1 MRKMRTFVIGAMA
14 LSLAA
19 ACGVNEA
26 NDNDNEVNNN
36 VGGANEVEENL
47 DDVNENTE
55 GISNEEEEDADIEA
69 DNEANSDENIA
80 EPDSEDNENN
90 GNNNADANEDADEES
105 NAANEEEANEEAASD
120 EETTE
125 EAEAVVS
132 PLYLY
137 FSDAELLN
145 NYRVEADNEVSMD
158 EAGAMEAMELWAAG
172 PTHEE
177 LYPLLPEGT
186 TVQSV
191 ALDDTTA
198 EVSFSPEIEDANLG
212 SSGEMML
219 LEQIAMMMQQFGAEE
234 TSILVDGE
242 SAGALL
248 GHTDLDEAVQAG
260 SPEDFQS
267 ME

>member
-26 NDNDNEVNNN
+26 DNNENEADNN

-47 DDVNENTE
+47 DELNENTE
-55 GISNEEEEDADIEA
+55 GVSNQEENANASNEADDENNAEEDV
-69 DNEANSDENIA
+69 A
-80 EPDSEDNENN
+80 EPDSENNENN
-90 GNNNADANEDADEES
+90 EEANTGDENES
-105 NAANEEEANEEAASD
+105 SEEEAEAENSASNDDEANEEAAD
-120 EETTE
+120 ET
-125 EAEAVVS
+125 EAVIS

-191 ALDDTTA
+191 ALDDTSA